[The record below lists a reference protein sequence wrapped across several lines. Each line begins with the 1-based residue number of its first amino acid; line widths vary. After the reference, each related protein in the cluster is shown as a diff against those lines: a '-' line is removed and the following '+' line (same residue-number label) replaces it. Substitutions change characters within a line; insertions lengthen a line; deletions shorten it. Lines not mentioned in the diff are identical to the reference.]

1 MTLKKYLRP
10 KEAADYL
17 TQHTGHPYT
26 LNDIQDLCREG
37 CLKLV
42 IAYTGYLATD
52 EIFEESPR
60 KQYWMRATGFFLSR
74 LALIAFNSTQPHSF
88 QEAPLMVKW
97 EIIETTN
104 AELAQLETRFI
115 PFAEL
120 PVKARSQRIRDAI
133 FDPCNDIFVP
143 RSELDALIA
152 QHQADSTPSPAPVAV
167 TEPAPQQTEAPPE
180 ALSAKASA
188 LPAELAAVL
197 DTTHPDHAPDL
208 AEAIRLWLAL
218 YGGETTKHSHSNAC
232 GHWMKAQGI
241 SDSFIDSTAGRRIK
255 EVTSPQRAWDAQRK
269 ERHASRKKQD

>member
-60 KQYWMRATGFFLSR
+60 KQYLMRATCFFLSR
-74 LALIAFNSTQPHSF
+74 MALNAFNSTQPHSF

-152 QHQADSTPSPAPVAV
+152 QHQADSTPSPAPVAAA
-167 TEPAPQQTEAPPE
+167 EPAPQVAEVMPE
-180 ALSAKASA
+180 ALNAKARTTALQIIAALASYQDALDLTQHYKSA
-188 LPAELAAVL
+188 DIL
-197 DTTHPDHAPDL
+197 TTHAASTGQPLPSTETVAQ
-208 AEAIRLWLAL
+208 WL
-218 YGGETTKHSHSNAC
+218 
-232 GHWMKAQGI
+232 KA
-241 SDSFIDSTAGRRIK
+241 ANPK
-255 EVTSPQRAWDAQRK
+255 
-269 ERHASRKKQD
+269 